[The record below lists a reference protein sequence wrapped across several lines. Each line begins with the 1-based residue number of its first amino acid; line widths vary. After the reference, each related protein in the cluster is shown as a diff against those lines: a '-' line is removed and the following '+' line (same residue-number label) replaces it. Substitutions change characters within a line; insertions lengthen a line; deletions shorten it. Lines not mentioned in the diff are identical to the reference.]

1 MKPAYLLMWVPFR
14 RADRRAV
21 TPATAARVTEEAQR
35 RQVSISTLLRGYIA
49 DGLDGSEK

>member
-1 MKPAYLLMWVPFR
+1 MAAQYTEHLHIV
-14 RADRRAV
+14 V